1 MGDVEG
7 WPWLLGYRA
16 MAAECG
22 SGIYFLHYIDQPN
35 LKEESSVRE
44 LHQVRFG
51 IITIR
56 DSEMLLR

>member
-1 MGDVEG
+1 MGDVKG

-16 MAAECG
+16 MAAEWG
-22 SGIYFLHYIDQPN
+22 SGIYFLHCVDQPN

-44 LHQVRFG
+44 LHQLRFG

-56 DSEMLLR
+56 DSETLLR